1 MELCFFHKNSV
12 KTIVEDLKIEYLTL
26 FWDDDAEF
34 EIPIDDIIK
43 GLNFIHAGR
52 NNGNVFVH
60 CAQVRIMIK
69 QHLNGTEISTK
80 D

>member
-43 GLNFIHAGR
+43 GLNFIHGGR

-69 QHLNGTEISTK
+69 QHLNSIEISTK